1 MPWEFDPLPERIAA
15 PTPGLGVTNIK
26 TSRRYIPTLNDI
38 VAETS
43 VKLYNLD
50 VNWDAPTITQDG
62 ITTKSPWTIGYDL
75 EVKSGENQEWNLRT
89 RVKDTFM
96 TFPNIAFSTY
106 FVRIRTVVFGGT
118 TSDWVESF
126 AQSIP
131 GPYKAVFNT
140 AQNSMLATDF

>member
-1 MPWEFDPLPERIAA
+1 MAWEFDPLPERIAA
-15 PTPGLGVTNIK
+15 PTPNLAVTNIR
-26 TSRRYIPTLNDI
+26 TSRRYIPTLAD
-38 VAETS
+38 VATTS

-62 ITTKSPWTIGYDL
+62 ITTKSPWTIGYEL

-118 TSDWVESF
+118 TSDWIESF

-131 GPYKAVFNT
+131 GLYKAVFNT